1 MRRSGAISLGVALI
15 CWTAF
20 ILLMTTPDLAFRIG
34 QLIRLDPFGLLL
46 IAATLSFV
54 WGIAGLYPGG
64 SRNQIILSL
73 GTILL
78 NMMLILCLLY
88 IVFIGRLIS
97 EV

>member
-1 MRRSGAISLGVALI
+1 MRISGALSLGAALV

-20 ILLMTTPDLAFRIG
+20 ILLMTTPNLTFSIG
-34 QLIRLDPFGLLL
+34 QLIRLDPFGFLL
-46 IAATLSFV
+46 IAATLSFL

-64 SRNQIILSL
+64 SRKQMILSF
-73 GTILL
+73 GTMLL
-78 NMMLILCLLY
+78 NMMLIFCLLY

>member
-1 MRRSGAISLGVALI
+1 MRRSGALSLGAALV

-20 ILLMTTPDLAFRIG
+20 FLLMTTPNLTFRIG
-34 QLIRLDPFGLLL
+34 QLIRFDPFVLLL
-46 IAATLSFV
+46 IAATLCFL

-64 SRNQIILSL
+64 SRKQIILSL

-78 NMMLILCLLY
+78 NMMLIFCLLY

>member
-1 MRRSGAISLGVALI
+1 MRRSGVLSLGAAFV

-20 ILLMTTPDLAFRIG
+20 ILLMTTPNLTFRIG
-34 QLIRLDPFGLLL
+34 QLLRMDPFGLLI
-46 IAATLSFV
+46 IAATLSFL
-54 WGIAGLYPGG
+54 WGISGLYPRGN
-64 SRNQIILSL
+64 RKQIIPSL

-78 NMMLILCLLY
+78 NMMLIFCLLY

>member
-1 MRRSGAISLGVALI
+1 MRRSGVISLGVALI

-20 ILLMTTPDLAFRIG
+20 IL
-34 QLIRLDPFGLLL
+34 
-46 IAATLSFV
+46 
-54 WGIAGLYPGG
+54 
-64 SRNQIILSL
+64 ILSL

>member
-15 CWTAF
+15 CCAAF
-20 ILLMTTPDLAFRIG
+20 IL
-34 QLIRLDPFGLLL
+34 
-46 IAATLSFV
+46 
-54 WGIAGLYPGG
+54 
-64 SRNQIILSL
+64 ILSL

-88 IVFIGRLIS
+88 IFFIGRLIS

>member
-1 MRRSGAISLGVALI
+1 MRRSGAISLGFALS
-15 CWTAF
+15 CWIAF
-20 ILLMTTPDLAFRIG
+20 SLLMTTPNLTFSIG
-34 QLIRLDPFGLLL
+34 QLIRLDPFGLLI
-46 IAATLSFV
+46 IAATLSFL

-64 SRNQIILSL
+64 SRRQIILSL

-78 NMMLILCLLY
+78 NMMLIFCLLY

>member
-46 IAATLSFV
+46 IAATLSFL
-54 WGIAGLYPGG
+54 WSIAGLYPGG
-64 SRNQIILSL
+64 SRKQINLSL

-97 EV
+97 EF

>member
-1 MRRSGAISLGVALI
+1 MRRSVALSLGAALV

-20 ILLMTTPDLAFRIG
+20 ILLMTTPNLTFRIG
-34 QLIRLDPFGLLL
+34 QRIRLDPFGLLI
-46 IAATLSFV
+46 IAATLSFL

-64 SRNQIILSL
+64 SRKQIILTL
-73 GTILL
+73 GTTLL
-78 NMMLILCLLY
+78 NMMLIFCLLY